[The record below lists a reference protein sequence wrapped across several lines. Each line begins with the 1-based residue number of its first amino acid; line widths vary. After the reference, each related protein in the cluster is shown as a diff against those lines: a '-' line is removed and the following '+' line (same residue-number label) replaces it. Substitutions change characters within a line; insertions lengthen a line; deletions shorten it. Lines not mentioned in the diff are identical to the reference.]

1 MDNAMIKG
9 DSVHRHKYFSV
20 RRSTLVMI
28 LFVFYLIGC
37 HLRISIYSDGS
48 ILLPMFP
55 MLLSAAMLS
64 LLFWNSLL
72 RYNGVTFA
80 IFAIF
85 VLTQPMLTLA
95 PESFAIDTLKASL
108 QLLASVVSA
117 LALIYALSTVER
129 ARLRRLLLT
138 VWGIIIILGVIEAA
152 GLKPIFDQVKEVLYA
167 NSDRNIYTAD
177 LRDLAIYGRVRS
189 TVFATEPSFLADT
202 LAGLFLLVFL
212 LDSERGG
219 FKSWLLLGVMIVVSF
234 ATAPSFKIVFY
245 IVALFVWQYWPHSQ
259 RGLSILL
266 SSLFFFGFW
275 LLIFLEPVS
284 NFLLQVGGRH
294 IESASFYGRITVGPA
309 VAWGALTDFP
319 IYGYGIGNEKGLY
332 PVIAQAWNDSG
343 AFSRFPWFQEL
354 SATDLMTNGFWWQWT
369 FLGIIGG
376 LIFTK
381 LIMRLLREIGVMTP
395 LRTIVCVW
403 IVWYAGFAF
412 VDPLSWYIVVIF
424 SIGAVSTPRK
434 LRRSTAFRFI
444 SNYIS
449 GYRKDGKM

>member
-1 MDNAMIKG
+1 MIKG
-9 DSVHRHKYFSV
+9 DTVHRHKYLSV

-37 HLRISIYSDGS
+37 HLRLSIYLDGS
-48 ILLPMFP
+48 ILLPMYP

-72 RYNGVTFA
+72 RYNGVTFT
-80 IFAIF
+80 IFALF

-95 PESFAIDTLKASL
+95 PESFDIETLKASL
-108 QLLASVVSA
+108 QLLVSVVSA
-117 LALIYALSTVER
+117 LALIYALSTVKR
-129 ARLRRLLLT
+129 ARLRRLLLA
-138 VWGIIIILGVIEAA
+138 VWGIIIILGIIEAA

-167 NSDRNIYTAD
+167 GSDRFIYTAD
-177 LRDLAIYGRVRS
+177 LRDLSIYGQVRS

-212 LDSERGG
+212 LDPDRGG
-219 FKSWLLLGVMIVVSF
+219 FRSWLILGVMIVVSF
-234 ATAPSFKIVFY
+234 YTAPSFKMVFY

-259 RGLSILL
+259 RGLFILL
-266 SSLFFFGFW
+266 SSLFFFGFM
-275 LLIFLEPVS
+275 LLILLEPVS
-284 NFLLQVGGRH
+284 NFLLQVVGRH
-294 IESASFYGRITVGPA
+294 IESGSFYGRIAVGPA
-309 VAWGALTDFP
+309 VGWGALTDFP

-332 PVIAQAWNDSG
+332 KIIAQAWNDSG
-343 AFSRFPWFQEL
+343 AFSRFPWYQER

-369 FLGIIGG
+369 FLGILGG

-424 SIGAVSTPRK
+424 SIGSVSTPRRLGGSALIK
-434 LRRSTAFRFI
+434 PRR
-444 SNYIS
+444 
-449 GYRKDGKM
+449 